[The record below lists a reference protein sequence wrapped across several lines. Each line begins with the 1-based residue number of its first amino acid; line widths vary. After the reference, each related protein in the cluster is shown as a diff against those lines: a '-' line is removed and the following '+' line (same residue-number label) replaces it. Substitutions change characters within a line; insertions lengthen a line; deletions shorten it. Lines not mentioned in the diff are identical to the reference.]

1 MSLTALL
8 VFVSVYAIAVATPG
22 PGVAAVVARTLGRG
36 MNGAVPFV
44 LGFVVG
50 DLVWF
55 VAAAAGLSVLAKTYA
70 PLFVAIKYAGC
81 AYLVWIAIQLWR
93 AEPVLPQAGATP
105 PSESPFAA
113 FLGSLFLTLGNPKV
127 MVFFLSIMP
136 LVVNPDDISLVV
148 GVELALTI
156 GVVISAIMLG
166 YMLLANRARQMFRSK
181 RTISAI
187 QKANA
192 GVLAGAA
199 ALIAAR

>member
-36 MNGAVPFV
+36 MNGALPFV
-44 LGFVVG
+44 MGFVVG

-55 VAAAAGLSVLAKTYA
+55 IAAAAGLSVLAKAYA
-70 PLFVAIKYAGC
+70 PLFVALKYAGC

-93 AEPVLPQAGATP
+93 SEPVLPEAGATP
-105 PSESPFAA
+105 PAQSALAA

-136 LVVNPDDISLVV
+136 LVVKPEEISLFV
-148 GVELALTI
+148 GLELAVTI
-156 GVVISAIMLG
+156 GVVISGIMLG

-181 RTISAI
+181 RAISAI

-199 ALIAAR
+199 AVIATR